1 MTVSDA
7 INEYLIYL
15 LSEKGLSEK
24 TYDAYSRD
32 LAFFSDIFG
41 VKEIESLT
49 EKDYSFYHQKLSEKG
64 YSSSTITRKLT
75 SLRCFLSYL
84 RKEKGIDLQL
94 EKVYLPKNDKKLPVY
109 LTPDEVKRILV
120 QCPLNEERG
129 LLDYTMI
136 YVCYSLGLRVS
147 ELVSLRQDHIYL
159 KGGYLK
165 VLGKRS
171 KERILPLSEECASTM
186 SYYLQKYRNK
196 IKENPLLFF
205 VHIDGK
211 QVSRQYF
218 FLRLKEYASQAQINK
233 KISPHTLRH
242 SFATALL
249 TNGADLIQV
258 KALLGHEDIKTT
270 EIYTHL
276 TQKKE
281 KEDYEKAMKEA
292 RGKHSNS
299 LKD

>member
-1 MTVSDA
+1 MNVSDA

-24 TYDAYSRD
+24 TYEAYSRD
-32 LAFFSDIFG
+32 LALFRALFG
-41 VKEIESLT
+41 KKEIEDLS
-49 EKDYSFYHQKLSEKG
+49 EKDYSLYHQKLSEKG
-64 YSSSTITRKLT
+64 YTSSTITRKLT

-84 RKEKGIDLQL
+84 TREKGIDLEL
-94 EKVYLPKNDKKLPVY
+94 EKVYLPKSEKKLPVY
-109 LTPDEVKRILV
+109 LTPKEVKSILD
-120 QCPLNEERG
+120 QCSLNEERG

-136 YVCYSLGLRVS
+136 LVCYSLGLRVS
-147 ELVSLRQDHIYL
+147 ELVGLRKDHIYL
-159 KGGYLK
+159 KGQYVK
-165 VLGKRS
+165 VFGKRR
-171 KERILPLSEECASTM
+171 KERIIPLSEECASIMT
-186 SYYLQKYRNK
+186 YYLQNYRNK

-205 VHIDGK
+205 VHQDGK
-211 QVSRQYF
+211 LVSRQYF
-218 FLRLKEYASQAQINK
+218 FLRLKEYALSAHINK

-249 TNGADLIQV
+249 SNGADLVQV

-281 KEDYEKAMKEA
+281 KEEYDKAMNESRNKNPI
-292 RGKHSNS
+292 H
-299 LKD
+299 